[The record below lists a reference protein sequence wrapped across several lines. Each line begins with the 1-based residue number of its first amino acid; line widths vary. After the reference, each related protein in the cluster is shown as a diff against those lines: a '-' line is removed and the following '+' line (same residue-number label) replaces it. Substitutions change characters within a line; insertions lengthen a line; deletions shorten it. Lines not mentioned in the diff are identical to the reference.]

1 MARSWNGQLPTV
13 MTNGESSMIPVLDV
27 NQFLPTET
35 TETTEPTEPTE
46 PTAPSDN

>member
-27 NQFLPTET
+27 NQFLPT
-35 TETTEPTEPTE
+35 TETTEAAESTEAIE
-46 PTAPSDN
+46 D